1 MDISVAVRRLR
12 QYIQDKPRGYSRS
25 APGFVTDITGLT
37 NPTLLISINQLAYQT
52 ITLVTTGL
60 NTGALIAKSIQNAI
74 RAAVPLD
81 TSFSFA
87 TVTFDAAAGYT
98 IASGIFGTDSAV
110 FISDGSPDLAAS
122 LKLGQ
127 SQGGS
132 ESYNTAPRYSDSDLQ
147 LLIGSALDQ
156 FNGSVEQFQRVQL
169 PTITDSGLTPILYLA
184 WIMVL
189 EADIGSAVYTV
200 NQTIGADSR
209 SFTSVFDNLLKLL
222 SYLRDSYMQM
232 KENLG
237 ISIITVSELTRYDRT
252 LDALMP
258 VYALSR
264 MPRPV
269 FVQLARLSASSA
281 LVEWSEIHLADFQ
294 YCNVYTATSSGIV
307 DRSLFNSPSNPSFN
321 GIVPTAVKQCTVY
334 NPHNTVF
341 NVTGLSG
348 VVYFLIMFTDSR
360 GMVHYSDEYSLDL
373 NNSTAQ
379 PVLVIDN
386 SPKG

>member
-25 APGFVTDITGLT
+25 GAGFVTDITGLT
-37 NPTLLISINQLAYQT
+37 NPSLLVSINQLAFQN
-52 ITLVTTGL
+52 ITLVSTGL
-60 NTGALIAKSIQNAI
+60 NTGALIAKALQTAI

-98 IASGIFGTDSAV
+98 IAAGIFGTDSAV
-110 FISDGSPDLAAS
+110 FVSDGSPNLAAA

-127 SQGGS
+127 SQGGT
-132 ESYNTAPRYSDSDLQ
+132 ETYNTSPRYSDDDLQ

-156 FNGSVEQFQRVQL
+156 FNGSVEPYQKVQL
-169 PTITDSGLTPILYLA
+169 ATISDSGLTPVLYLA

-189 EADIGSAVYTV
+189 EADIGSAVYSV
-200 NQTIGADSR
+200 NQVIGADSQ
-209 SFTSVFDNLLKLL
+209 SFTSIFDQILKLL
-222 SYLRDSYMQM
+222 AYLRDSYDQM

-237 ISIITVSELTRYDRT
+237 ISIITVSDLTRYDRT

-258 VYALSR
+258 VYAQSR
-264 MPRPV
+264 MPRPT
-269 FVQLARLSASSA
+269 FVQLARLSTSAA
-281 LVEWSEIHLADFQ
+281 LVEWSEVHLADFQ

-307 DRSLFNSPSNPSFN
+307 DRSLFNSQSNPSIN
-321 GIVPTAVKQCTVY
+321 GIVPTATKQCTVY

-360 GMVHYSDEYSLDL
+360 GMVYYSDEYSLDL

-379 PVLVIDN
+379 PILVIDN